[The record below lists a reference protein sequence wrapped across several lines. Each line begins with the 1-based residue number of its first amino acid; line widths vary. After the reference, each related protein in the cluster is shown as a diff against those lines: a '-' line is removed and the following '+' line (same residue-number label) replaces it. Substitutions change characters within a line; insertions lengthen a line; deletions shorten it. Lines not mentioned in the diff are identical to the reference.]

1 MGASM
6 AYKPRE
12 AGEEA
17 TVKRRQTRIGLF
29 TGLLAAG
36 ALWSSAGPASAN
48 TATMGS
54 ALTETSDANLC
65 TAPCLAVQENQAGGS
80 SPHPLRSPA
89 NGVLVEW
96 AIVSTDNVTFALRI
110 LRPDGPHTYTD
121 AGTVLAPTP
130 DPNPPAPAP
139 LVLRYPASLKIERG
153 DAIGIYAVG
162 GDSDAG
168 VPQSN
173 TPGTPSNVWATNDM
187 GQPIDGGTAPFTP
200 EAGHEL
206 LLQATVRFCS
216 VPSLKRLKKATAKE
230 QLAASDCGVKVKR
243 RPTNK
248 RKFRGRVLKQKVEP
262 GTTAVPGR
270 VVTIV
275 IGRK

>member
-1 MGASM
+1 
-6 AYKPRE
+6 
-12 AGEEA
+12 
-17 TVKRRQTRIGLF
+17 VKRRQTRIGLF

-36 ALWSSAGPASAN
+36 ALWSNAGPALAN
-48 TATMGS
+48 TATIGS
-54 ALTETSDANLC
+54 ALTETPDANLC
-65 TAPCLAVQENQAGGS
+65 TAPCLAVQQNQGGGS

-96 AIVSTDNVTFALRI
+96 AIVSTDNVTFALRV
-110 LRPDGPHTYTD
+110 LRPDGQDTYTD

-130 DPNPPAPAP
+130 DPNPPGTGP
-139 LVLRYPASLKIERG
+139 LILRYPASLKIERG
-153 DAIGIYAVG
+153 DAIGVYAVG
-162 GDSDAG
+162 WNSDAG
-168 VPQSN
+168 VPQAD
-173 TPGTPSNVWATNDM
+173 TPGNPSNVWATNPM
-187 GQPIDGGTAPFTP
+187 GQPIDGGTATFTP

-216 VPSLKRLKKATAKE
+216 VPSVKGLKKVTAKQ
-230 QLAASDCGVKVKR
+230 QLAASDCGVKVKK

-248 RKFRGRVLKQKVEP
+248 RKFRGTVLKQKVEP

-275 IGRK
+275 IGQK

>member
-1 MGASM
+1 M
-6 AYKPRE
+6 
-12 AGEEA
+12 
-17 TVKRRQTRIGLF
+17 KRRQTRIGLF

-36 ALWSSAGPASAN
+36 ALWSSAAAALAN
-48 TATMGS
+48 TAAMGS
-54 ALTETSDANLC
+54 ALTETSDTNLC
-65 TAPCLAVQENQAGGS
+65 TAPCLAVQQSQAGTS
-80 SPHPLRSPA
+80 ESLPLRSPA

-110 LRPDGPHTYTD
+110 LRPDGQDTYTD

-130 DPNPPAPAP
+130 DPNPHGPGP
-139 LVLRYPASLKIERG
+139 LILRYPASLKIERG
-153 DAIGIYAVG
+153 DAIGIYAIG

-187 GQPIDGGTAPFTP
+187 GQPIDGGTATFTP

-206 LLQATVRFCS
+206 LLQATVQFCS
-216 VPSLKRLKKATAKE
+216 VPSLKGLKKVTAKQ
-230 QLAASDCGVKVKR
+230 QLAASDCGVKVKK
-243 RPTNK
+243 RPTSK
-248 RKFRGRVLKQKVEP
+248 RKFRGKVLKQKVEP

-270 VVTIV
+270 IVTIV
-275 IGRK
+275 IGQK